1 MKLGLLADVH
11 GNVEAFDRA
20 LGELTGEVDAL
31 LVAGDAFSDHR
42 FCSEIVRAVRES
54 DALYVLGNHELSFLG
69 PAGARARE
77 SPRVAPR
84 ELAYVREAPTELR
97 CTIGGVRL
105 LMVHGSPFPPY
116 ARYLDPTSP
125 EFERAGELDA
135 DLVVLGHTHL
145 PMARRVGSTL
155 IVNPGS
161 VGMSDQPARGE
172 QVGYAV
178 VDTGSGEVTF
188 RSFDNPRRIGGQGA
202 TPRSSRG

>member
-1 MKLGLLADVH
+1 MRLGIVADAH
-11 GNVEAFDRA
+11 GNAAAFDRA
-20 LGELTGEVDAL
+20 LGELAGEADAL

-42 FCSEIVRAVRES
+42 FSNDIVRAIREA

-69 PAGARARE
+69 PGGARARE
-77 SPRVAPR
+77 SPRVSRA
-84 ELAYVREAPTELR
+84 ELAYVEAAPTELR

-116 ARYLDPTSP
+116 ARYLDPESP

-145 PMARRVGSTL
+145 PMARRVGPTL

-172 QVGYAV
+172 QVGYAI
-178 VDTGSGEVTF
+178 VDTDSGEVIF
-188 RSFDNPRRIGGQGA
+188 RSFDNPRRA
-202 TPRSSRG
+202 AV

>member
-1 MKLGLLADVH
+1 VKLGVLADVH
-11 GNVEAFDRA
+11 GNAAAFDRA
-20 LGELTGEVDAL
+20 LGELAAEADAL

-42 FCSEIVRAVRES
+42 FSNEIVRAIREA

-69 PAGARARE
+69 SGGVRARE
-77 SPRVAPR
+77 SPRVSRAD
-84 ELAYVREAPTELR
+84 LAHVAEAPTELR
-97 CTIGGVRL
+97 CTIGGLRL

-116 ARYLDPTSP
+116 GRYLDPDSP

-161 VGMSDQPARGE
+161 VGMSDQPARGDD
-172 QVGYAV
+172 VGYAI
-178 VDTGSGEVTF
+178 VDTDSGEVAF
-188 RSFDNPRRIGGQGA
+188 RSFANPRRAG
-202 TPRSSRG
+202 R

>member
-1 MKLGLLADVH
+1 VKLGIVADAH
-11 GNVEAFDRA
+11 GNAAAFDRA
-20 LGELTGEVDAL
+20 LAELAAEADAL

-42 FCSEIVRAVRES
+42 FSNEIVAATRRA

-69 PAGARARE
+69 PNGGRARE
-77 SPRVAPR
+77 SPRVSAR
-84 ELAYVREAPTELR
+84 EMAYVQAAPTELR
-97 CTIGGVRL
+97 CTIGGLRL

-116 ARYLDPTSP
+116 GRYLDPSSP

-172 QVGYAV
+172 QVGYAI
-178 VDTGSGEVTF
+178 VDIDSGEVTF
-188 RSFDNPRRIGGQGA
+188 RSFDNPRRAGH
-202 TPRSSRG
+202 

>member
-1 MKLGLLADVH
+1 MRLGVVADAH
-11 GNVEAFDRA
+11 GNAEAFDRA
-20 LGELTGEVDAL
+20 LGRLAGQVDAL

-42 FCSEIVRAVRES
+42 FCSHIVRSIREA

-69 PAGARARE
+69 PTGARARE
-77 SPRVAPR
+77 SPRVSAR

-97 CTIGGVRL
+97 CTIGGLRL

-116 ARYLDPTSP
+116 GRYLDPDSH

-155 IVNPGS
+155 VVNPGS

-178 VDTGSGEVTF
+178 VDTGTGEVVF
-188 RSFDNPRRIGGQGA
+188 GSFDNPRRTG
-202 TPRSSRG
+202 R